1 MVDPRFVQARKD
13 GTWRVAT
20 RSLTGTCAGVDF
32 TGERRWWGGRWA
44 LTSAA
49 PFPVPEKLVL
59 FVSARGMEHGFWRDL
74 IVGDVGFDQS
84 FFIFCDT
91 PALLPLVLGPATRGV
106 LSKHE
111 KLRDALTL
119 YVRGG
124 TTRVL
129 GTCDEDD
136 PHAVAR
142 HLAVHRALA
151 EDHRACLA
159 GWQELVAAAHGRAD
173 ETWPP
178 VATIMSRTGTLTVHA
193 SWSAPTTRDGADWE
207 LSADSLRTHINGHDG
222 RKRKRWTLLEM
233 EPGVAGT
240 HRMGRRHVTVLGQPS
255 ISLPLLDDL
264 VYDGDI
270 VSISCG
276 AAVSVAMRGLAGP
289 RQMNAGLRIIEL
301 IVDPR
306 GSTSPYR

>member
-1 MVDPRFVQARKD
+1 MDPGFVEARKD
-13 GTWRVAT
+13 GTWLVAT
-20 RSLTGTCAGVDF
+20 RSLTGTCAGVEL

-49 PFPVPEKLVL
+49 PFPVPENLIL
-59 FVSARGMEHGFWRDL
+59 FISARGMEHGFWRDL
-74 IVGDVGFDQS
+74 TVGDKIFDGA
-84 FFIFCDT
+84 FFVFCDT
-91 PALLPLVLGPATRGV
+91 PALLPLVVGPATRRA
-106 LSKHE
+106 LRDFHR
-111 KLRDALTL
+111 LRDALTV
-119 YVRGG
+119 YVRAGV
-124 TTRVL
+124 TRVI

-136 PHAVAR
+136 PLAVDR

-159 GWQELVAAAHGRAD
+159 GWQELMAGAHGRAD
-173 ETWPP
+173 EKWPP

-193 SWSAPTTRDGADWE
+193 SWTAPTTRDGADWD

-222 RKRKRWTLLEM
+222 RKRKRWTMLEM

-240 HRMGRRHVTVLGQPS
+240 HQLGRRHVTLLGEAS
-255 ISLPLLDDL
+255 ISMPLLDEL

-270 VSISCG
+270 VSITCG
-276 AAVSVAMRGLAGP
+276 SSVSVAMRGLAGT
-289 RQMNAGLRIIEL
+289 RQMNTGLRIIEL

-306 GSTSPYR
+306 GTGSPYR